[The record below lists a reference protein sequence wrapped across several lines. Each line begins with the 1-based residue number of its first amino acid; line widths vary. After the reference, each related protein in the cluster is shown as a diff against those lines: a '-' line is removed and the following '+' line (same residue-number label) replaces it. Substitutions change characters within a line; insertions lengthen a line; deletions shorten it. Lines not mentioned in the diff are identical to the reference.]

1 MMVQCALHVAS
12 AQHIVAC
19 VPSMVHEC
27 CMLHVHLAYQTQLE
41 KFRDDE
47 DSRCK
52 MDGAD
57 WVSVFVVSGHGNPSS
72 FASST
77 SFWSNNA
84 GYSQRVV
91 WRGYNLNS

>member
-1 MMVQCALHVAS
+1 
-12 AQHIVAC
+12 
-19 VPSMVHEC
+19 
-27 CMLHVHLAYQTQLE
+27 MLHVHLAYQTQLE

-72 FASST
+72 FASSIA
-77 SFWSNNA
+77 SLKSGLGFPLLGSVDSRLPVIKQIDILIIIIN
-84 GYSQRVV
+84 RP
-91 WRGYNLNS
+91 LNK